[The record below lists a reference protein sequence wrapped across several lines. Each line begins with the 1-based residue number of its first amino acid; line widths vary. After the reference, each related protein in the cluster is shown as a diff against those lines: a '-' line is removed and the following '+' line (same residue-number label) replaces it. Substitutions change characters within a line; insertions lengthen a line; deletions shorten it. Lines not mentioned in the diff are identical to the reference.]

1 MGIPLHSLPS
11 SLQLCVCIC
20 GVMVFYLLYGYVQVR
35 GLSLLCIDSFVQSN
49 GNCHLS
55 ILSHGHTHTRTALQ
69 EWIFQIEGF
78 KPYGWYLTLVQF
90 ALYSL
95 FGGVEMATTGDWVRR
110 SVQAF
115 CN

>member
-1 MGIPLHSLPS
+1 MLKQRLRVKGHLVVQWTVGAVLNVSTPLHA
-11 SLQLCVCIC
+11 CIA
-20 GVMVFYLLYGYVQVR
+20 R
-35 GLSLLCIDSFVQSN
+35 FVQSN

-110 SVQAF
+110 SVHQAF